1 MDKYGFKTL
10 MFIITGIEI
19 AISITL
25 YFSVKVTILYIISI
39 LLISACIGGHF
50 SILSPV
56 FNKIFGMERGP
67 EMYGLTGNFIG
78 VASIC
83 GPLMTNFLLNDSGD
97 FLVVFLVGGA
107 LCVIKLV
114 VLFIFDENDPYTL
127 NKTNNLIDS
136 ENKNNKSE
144 NNDEANK
151 PITDERITGS

>member
-1 MDKYGFKTL
+1 MDLFGFKIL

-19 AISITL
+19 AIASSL
-25 YFSVKVTILYIISI
+25 YWAAENDYLYIISV

-56 FNKIFGMERGP
+56 FNKIFGLEKGP

-83 GPLMTNFLLNDSGD
+83 GPLMSRFLLNERPD
-97 FLVVFLVGGA
+97 FLIVFLIGGA

-114 VLFIFDENDPYTL
+114 VLIFLNENEKFKYSGGVDAL
-127 NKTNNLIDS
+127 MDNGDG
-136 ENKNNKSE
+136 KNEKNE
-144 NNDEANK
+144 
-151 PITDERITGS
+151 PITEEGERITES

>member
-1 MDKYGFKTL
+1 MDKFGFKVL

-19 AISITL
+19 AISISL
-25 YFSVKVTILYIISI
+25 YFTVKITILYILSI

-67 EMYGLTGNFIG
+67 EMYGLTGIFIG

-83 GPLMTNFLLNDSGD
+83 GPLMTKFLLNDPGD
-97 FLVVFLVGGA
+97 FLAVFLIGGA
-107 LCVIKLV
+107 LCVIKLI
-114 VLFIFDENDPYTL
+114 VLFFFDENDPFTL
-127 NKTNNLIDS
+127 NKSIILIDS
-136 ENKNNKSE
+136 ENKNSKAE

-151 PITDERITGS
+151 PILMEE